1 MKYCLILF
9 AKKDKRFNIY
19 IKSFAL
25 FINFVTTFSVQ
36 INAFKQLGNLRTK
49 TSLKFLVML
58 SLLLSNSACLS
69 HTSRIQQECPSRP
82 NVASDSSH
90 GSWFHS
96 QARDSSLQF
105 LANQFPG
112 SRDRNLC
119 LQHQFSNPLEE
130 RKTILLGILHIPSI
144 SASLASKNV

>member
-1 MKYCLILF
+1 MYEIR
-9 AKKDKRFNIY
+9 KKTRGLIY
-19 IKSFAL
+19 IKFFAL
-25 FINFVTTFSVQ
+25 FINFIIPFCVQ
-36 INAFKQLGNLRTK
+36 INAFKQLGNLRRK

-58 SLLLSNSACLS
+58 SLLLLNSAYLS
-69 HTSRIQQECPSRP
+69 NTSRIQQDCPCCP

-105 LANQFPG
+105 LANQFSG

-130 RKTILLGILHIPSI
+130 PITIFLGILHIPSI

>member
-1 MKYCLILF
+1 MR
-9 AKKDKRFNIY
+9 KKARDLIY
-19 IKSFAL
+19 IKPFAL
-25 FINFVTTFSVQ
+25 FINFVMTFCVQTTRQSQ
-36 INAFKQLGNLRTK
+36 K

-58 SLLLSNSACLS
+58 SRLLSNSVYLS
-69 HTSRIQQECPSRP
+69 HTSPIQQECPSRP

-96 QARDSSLQF
+96 QAGDSSLRF
-105 LANQFPG
+105 LANQFSG

-130 RKTILLGILHIPSI
+130 TIMIFLGILHIPSI